1 MNKNYLLFISTAGL
15 FTIYL
20 SIKQLY
26 LGLLFILLLVIL
38 SLLFYRNSNLDY
50 EKSMKQ
56 LHKYCK
62 DLDLKDYFVLFFE
75 VSNLHIYSRFYDMN
89 INDKIFYRIYQDI
102 KNKLG
107 KKNVFCYR
115 FNQIVVIA
123 KHNNN
128 VVLKSRNDEQ
138 YHLSKEIIHYI
149 SKKHY
154 YLDDSGNY
162 YNASLTIGSG
172 SIGIINQEKDIDS
185 LVKLAYFS
193 MIKAKEKGVDILI
206 GNDEIRTIKRDLD
219 SFYLEIEKGFTLDE
233 FSPYFLPILDPTTM
247 KIVGCESLVR
257 WNKDK
262 YRIIEAAKFKE
273 IALEKNLF
281 EKIDKRVIDKTLQ
294 AYTCWYQHKLI
305 DSEFKITINL
315 SKSTLLDL
323 ETLELT
329 RTLNRYEIN
338 PENVEFDIALNEEIS
353 EGEMQAIKQM
363 KTLGF
368 KIAID
373 LNSSRPIPLTLFSCL
388 DVDTI
393 KLGQFNRIN
402 DNEYKLYRTLA
413 KVSKIMNLQTMA
425 KGVET
430 KRDLELTKRL
440 SFDFVQGY
448 YFSKP
453 LNEEGFQ
460 IFLHK
465 YKNGIIE

>member
-1 MNKNYLLFISTAGL
+1 MNKNNLLFISTAL
-15 FTIYL
+15 LCAIYL
-20 SIKQLY
+20 GIKQYY
-26 LGLLFILLLVIL
+26 LGIVFIAALIL
-38 SLLFYRNSNLDY
+38 ISLIKIKTPNIDF
-50 EKSMKQ
+50 EKSMAN
-56 LHKYCK
+56 LRKYSK
-62 DLDLKDYFVLFFE
+62 SLDLKDYFVLFIE
-75 VSNLHIYSRFYDMN
+75 VSNLHIYSQFYDMD
-89 INDKIFYRIYQDI
+89 INDKIFYRIYHDL
-102 KNKLG
+102 KVKLG
-107 KKNVFCYR
+107 NNNVFCYR
-115 FNQIVVIA
+115 SNQIVVIA
-123 KHNNN
+123 KHTNNI
-128 VVLKSRNDEQ
+128 VLKNRNDEQ
-138 YHLSKEIIHYI
+138 YRLSKEIIHYI
-149 SKKHY
+149 SKKQY
-154 YLDDSGNY
+154 YLDESGNY
-162 YNASLTIGSG
+162 YNANLTIGSG
-172 SIGIINQEKDIDS
+172 SIGIINQEKDVES

-206 GNDEIRTIKRDLD
+206 GDDEIRTIKNDLD

-233 FSPYFLPILDPTTM
+233 FSPYFLPIIEPSTM

-294 AYTCWYQHKLI
+294 AYTFWIKHNLI
-305 DSEFKITINL
+305 SSEFKITINL

-338 PENVEFDIALNEEIS
+338 PEIVEFDIELGEEIT
-353 EGEMQAIKQM
+353 EAEIQAIKLM
-363 KTLGF
+363 KSLGF

-373 LNSSRPIPLTLFSCL
+373 LNSSQLISLSLFGNL
-388 DVDTI
+388 DIDTI

-402 DNEYKLYRTLA
+402 DNEFKLYRTLS
-413 KVSKIMNLQTMA
+413 KVSKIMNFQMMA
-425 KGVET
+425 KGIES
-430 KRDLELTKRL
+430 KRDLDLTKRL
-440 SFDFVQGY
+440 SIDFVQGY

-465 YKNGIIE
+465 YKNGIIM